1 MASSE
6 LSPGEKRFIFEL
18 EGVEPDYVCWVKKT
32 NKKDVIQDRLLVFTK
47 YRIYSIKRNKV
58 GGKKQVQREGHLYD
72 LVEIRTDDIDKVV
85 LKFTNFNID
94 ISGSTTGTTIPKLLI
109 NAFHRISF
117 TFSQEALPSLV
128 ILPAER
134 AIPEIEPV
142 DPGLAHGFVEVYKA
156 QCNYYQSPVNN
167 DLIYY
172 IEDTV
177 SKGSRVFCLDDFA
190 GIDKNSETAAINL
203 VPVLAALR
211 HNTFFDTFIC
221 HNKTR
226 KEIPALLADVFHHN
240 TTLVKVD
247 LQGIEADDGWVQL
260 GDALKDNQS
269 NNLCYLNISD
279 NNVQDKGM
287 NSIGTAIR
295 NLSRPFTEL
304 IARNVGME
312 AKGASVFFRTLQAN
326 YASSGTITKMDFSNN
341 KLEKMG
347 SESLHDWIVLLN
359 SSIPNPRKP
368 LVYLN
373 VENTQLDTAK
383 VTSAIRQANV
393 EAIQYLNLSNNRFT
407 PEAVQNLC
415 SIIGKCDSLANIKLR
430 RCGITGEQVT
440 SIISACSNG
449 VQVADRVLDLSDNN
463 LEQKGALLFA
473 NTVKTCANVSFL
485 KLAQN
490 GFRKKGMTYILQ
502 ALEENNSLYAV
513 DLSSNF
519 KSSSKAE
526 SIIDHLA
533 RVVHN
538 HPSIRK
544 LVLAGKDR
552 SGFFLGKE
560 LLPLVKSL
568 NEDCKLTELDI
579 SGNSMGDDICR
590 ELFEALKKNVNLKT
604 LMVDDN
610 ALGIAGFQAMK
621 RCFTTNR
628 SLIDIPVPTTDIMK
642 ILSQSKDKKATN
654 DKIGEILSDVQTCLS
669 NNKNGIAYTDIPS
682 STKTTVA
689 ISSSTPSFRASTYVG
704 GSSNNLAG
712 SGDDYS
718 NGGSPYQQHHHYQAA
733 PQYSSPSYNNNRN
746 SNYSAGYGSSNHLS
760 YSSNSNNSSGLIP
773 PPPPPTLDYPPPPPP
788 ADDYYSSTTTD
799 QQQHYDNTS
808 YDQSNTTYDQSNT
821 YDQNAYDQS
830 NTTYE
835 DTNNNTYDESNQ
847 QHYDNTAYDQ
857 NGYDQSNTTTN
868 YDEQQQY
875 DQNGYD
881 QNGYD
886 QQSYDQNGYDQNG
899 YDDYDEAKN
908 RVPPPPPM

>member
-6 LSPGEKRFIFEL
+6 LSTGEKRFIFEL
-18 EGVEPDYVCWVKKT
+18 EGCDPDFVCWVKKT
-32 NKKDVIQDRLLVFTK
+32 NKKDVVQDRLLVFTK

-58 GGKKQVQREGHLYD
+58 GGKKQVQRQGHLYD

-85 LKFTNFNID
+85 LKFTTFNID
-94 ISGSTTGTTIPKLLI
+94 ISGPTTGTTIPKLLI

-128 ILPAER
+128 ILPPER
-134 AIPEIEPV
+134 AIPEIEQI

-156 QCNYYQSPVNN
+156 QCNYYASPVNN

-226 KEIPALLADVFHHN
+226 KELPALLADVFHHN
-240 TTLVKVD
+240 TTIVRVD
-247 LQGIEADDGWVQL
+247 LQGIDADDGWVQL

-269 NNLCYLNISD
+269 NNLCFLNISD

-287 NSIGTAIR
+287 NSIATAIR
-295 NLSRPFTEL
+295 NLSRPFGEF

-312 AKGASVFFRTLQAN
+312 PKGASVFFRTLQAN

-341 KLEKMG
+341 KLDKMG

-393 EAIQYLNLSNNRFT
+393 EAIEYLNLSNNRFT

-415 SIIGKCDSLANIKLR
+415 TIISKCDSLANIKLR
-430 RCGITGEQVT
+430 HCGITGEQVT
-440 SIISACSNG
+440 SIISACSSG
-449 VQVADRVLDLSDNN
+449 VAVADRVLDLSDNN

-473 NTVKTCANVSFL
+473 NTIKTCTNVSFL

-490 GFRKKGMTYILQ
+490 SFRKKGMTFILQ
-502 ALEENNSLYAV
+502 ALEENTTLSAI

-526 SIIDHLA
+526 SIVDHLA

-538 HPSIRK
+538 HPSIRR

-568 NEDCKLTELDI
+568 NEDCKLVELDI

-590 ELFEALKKNVNLKT
+590 ELFEALKKNVNLKS
-604 LMVDDN
+604 LVIDDN

-628 SLIDIPVPTTDIMK
+628 SLVDIPVPTTDIMK
-642 ILSQSKDKKATN
+642 MLSTSKDKKATN
-654 DKIGEILSDVQTCLS
+654 DKIGEILADVQTCLS

-689 ISSSTPSFRASTYVG
+689 ISSSTPSFRASTY
-704 GSSNNLAG
+704 SSNNLG
-712 SGDDYS
+712 GDDYS
-718 NGGSPYQQHHHYQAA
+718 NHSSPSYQQ
-733 PQYSSPSYNNNRN
+733 PQYSSPSYNNNRA
-746 SNYSAGYGSSNHLS
+746 SNYSGYASSNHLS
-760 YSSNSNNSSGLIP
+760 YSGNSNYSNGLAV

-788 ADDYYSSTTTD
+788 AEESYYSYSNHNESTE
-799 QQQHYDNTS
+799 QQYTYDEQPPVYDENQTSAGYDESAHYEQPEQPEHTE
-808 YDQSNTTYDQSNT
+808 TYDQS
-821 YDQNAYDQS
+821 AYDQS
-830 NTTYE
+830 
-835 DTNNNTYDESNQ
+835 
-847 QHYDNTAYDQ
+847 AYDQ
-857 NGYDQSNTTTN
+857 SAYDQSA
-868 YDEQQQY
+868 Y
-875 DQNGYD
+875 DQSAYD
-881 QNGYD
+881 QSAYD
-886 QQSYDQNGYDQNG
+886 QSAYDQSNG